1 MVQQPESDDEA
12 TIETPRFE
20 PVPLPDDEFKDQ
32 LAQVIPHL
40 RAFGRSLS
48 GSRDLADDLVQE
60 TLLKAWAAR
69 KRFQAGTNM
78 RAWTFIILRNL
89 FLSQMRRARFK
100 GEWDEITA
108 SKLLAAPASQDRH
121 VELGD
126 MQRALLHLPQPQRE
140 ALILVGAGG
149 FAYEEAAEICGCAVG
164 TIKSR
169 VARGRVALEDLLTD
183 GKLPSRREHETDG
196 SRTALQSIMSEV
208 DELSR
213 DRDPRE
219 CSRIPTGE
227 IGAVARLSQASRYD
241 GFSRVCAEQSPRT
254 SSSERTSPSIAK
266 AWRRALPTPAWTV
279 GGATFT
285 NRLEEACTMASIL
298 GLSVFTCLRTRR
310 ERPEFQTLRALN
322 VTDLGCCMNETQSE
336 RSG

>member
-1 MVQQPESDDEA
+1 MISEDRGAAGVEDSDDEDVEGDA
-12 TIETPRFE
+12 A
-20 PVPLPDDEFKDQ
+20 PVIWEPLPDDEFRDQ
-32 LAQVIPHL
+32 LGQVIPHL

-100 GEWDEITA
+100 GEWDELTA

-126 MQRALLHLPQPQRE
+126 MQRALMHLPQPQRE

-169 VARGRVALEDLLTD
+169 VARGRVALEALLAD
-183 GKLPSRREHETDG
+183 GKLPSRRDHETDANK
-196 SRTALQSIMSEV
+196 TALQAIMGEV
-208 DELSR
+208 DDLSR
-213 DRDPRE
+213 DRDPQ
-219 CSRIPTGE
+219 G
-227 IGAVARLSQASRYD
+227 
-241 GFSRVCAEQSPRT
+241 
-254 SSSERTSPSIAK
+254 
-266 AWRRALPTPAWTV
+266 
-279 GGATFT
+279 
-285 NRLEEACTMASIL
+285 
-298 GLSVFTCLRTRR
+298 
-310 ERPEFQTLRALN
+310 
-322 VTDLGCCMNETQSE
+322 
-336 RSG
+336 

>member
-1 MVQQPESDDEA
+1 LPDERGAPARPNCDSIAYNGGSLAQQPDTDENEDDN
-12 TIETPRFE
+12 ETPHVE
-20 PVPLPDDEFKDQ
+20 WAPLPDDEFKDQ

-108 SKLLAAPASQDRH
+108 SKMLAAPASQDRH
-121 VELGD
+121 VELTD

-169 VARGRVALEDLLTD
+169 VARGRVALEALLTD
-183 GKLPSRREHETDG
+183 GKLPSRREHENEG
-196 SRTALQSIMSEV
+196 GRSALQSIMNEV

-213 DRDPRE
+213 DRDP
-219 CSRIPTGE
+219 
-227 IGAVARLSQASRYD
+227 
-241 GFSRVCAEQSPRT
+241 
-254 SSSERTSPSIAK
+254 
-266 AWRRALPTPAWTV
+266 
-279 GGATFT
+279 
-285 NRLEEACTMASIL
+285 
-298 GLSVFTCLRTRR
+298 GL
-310 ERPEFQTLRALN
+310 
-322 VTDLGCCMNETQSE
+322 
-336 RSG
+336 

>member
-1 MVQQPESDDEA
+1 MAGDTAAAMVDDTERA
-12 TIETPRFE
+12 E
-20 PVPLPDDEFKDQ
+20 PVPLSDDEFRDQ
-32 LAQVIPHL
+32 LGQVIPHL

-100 GEWDEITA
+100 GEWDELTA

-126 MQRALLHLPQPQRE
+126 MQRALMHLPQPQRE

-169 VARGRVALEDLLTD
+169 VARGRVALEALLSGSD
-183 GKLPSRREHETDG
+183 LPSRRTHRTDAD
-196 SRTALQSIMSEV
+196 RTALQTIMNEV
-208 DELSR
+208 DQLSQ
-213 DRDPRE
+213 DRDPR
-219 CSRIPTGE
+219 
-227 IGAVARLSQASRYD
+227 
-241 GFSRVCAEQSPRT
+241 
-254 SSSERTSPSIAK
+254 
-266 AWRRALPTPAWTV
+266 
-279 GGATFT
+279 
-285 NRLEEACTMASIL
+285 
-298 GLSVFTCLRTRR
+298 
-310 ERPEFQTLRALN
+310 PE
-322 VTDLGCCMNETQSE
+322 
-336 RSG
+336 

>member
-1 MVQQPESDDEA
+1 MTESEQTGDSEDVTQDIPEHVSLSD
-12 TIETPRFE
+12 P
-20 PVPLPDDEFKDQ
+20 EFKQQ
-32 LAQVIPHL
+32 LAIVIPHL

-100 GEWDEITA
+100 GEWDDVTA
-108 SKLLAAPASQDRH
+108 AKILAAPASQDKH
-121 VELGD
+121 IELGD

-149 FAYEEAAEICGCAVG
+149 FAYEEAADICGCAVG

-169 VARGRVALEDLLTD
+169 VARGRVALEALLTG
-183 GKLPSRREHETDG
+183 GKLPSRRQHVSDPNV
-196 SRTALQSIMSEV
+196 SALSVIMAQV

-213 DRDPRE
+213 D
-219 CSRIPTGE
+219 
-227 IGAVARLSQASRYD
+227 
-241 GFSRVCAEQSPRT
+241 
-254 SSSERTSPSIAK
+254 K
-266 AWRRALPTPAWTV
+266 MPATD
-279 GGATFT
+279 
-285 NRLEEACTMASIL
+285 E
-298 GLSVFTCLRTRR
+298 
-310 ERPEFQTLRALN
+310 PE
-322 VTDLGCCMNETQSE
+322 DDI
-336 RSG
+336 

>member
-1 MVQQPESDDEA
+1 MSDSVAYNGGSLVQQPDTDEDD
-12 TIETPRFE
+12 IETPRFE

-89 FLSQMRRARFK
+89 FLSQMRRSRFK
-100 GEWDEITA
+100 GEWDDVTA
-108 SKLLAAPASQDRH
+108 NKLLAAPASQDRH

-126 MQRALLHLPQPQRE
+126 LQRALMHRPQAQRE

-149 FAYEEAAEICGCAVG
+149 FAYEEAAEICDCAVG

-169 VARGRVALEDLLTD
+169 VARGRVALETLLNE
-183 GKLPSRREHETDG
+183 GKLPSRRTHKTRDG
-196 SRTALQSIMSEV
+196 ETALQ
-208 DELSR
+208 
-213 DRDPRE
+213 
-219 CSRIPTGE
+219 
-227 IGAVARLSQASRYD
+227 A
-241 GFSRVCAEQSPRT
+241 
-254 SSSERTSPSIAK
+254 
-266 AWRRALPTPAWTV
+266 
-279 GGATFT
+279 
-285 NRLEEACTMASIL
+285 
-298 GLSVFTCLRTRR
+298 
-310 ERPEFQTLRALN
+310 
-322 VTDLGCCMNETQSE
+322 
-336 RSG
+336 

>member
-1 MVQQPESDDEA
+1 MTSNGAYQKATASADAETGRGPVSDDQEIEA
-12 TIETPRFE
+12 EAEARSD

-100 GEWDEITA
+100 GEWDDVTA
-108 SKLLAAPASQDRH
+108 AKILAAPASQDRH

-169 VARGRVALEDLLTD
+169 VARGRVALEALLSG
-183 GKLPSRREHETDG
+183 GKLPSRRQHKTDPNK
-196 SRTALQSIMSEV
+196 SALQEIMGEV
-208 DELSR
+208 DDLSR
-213 DRDPRE
+213 DR
-219 CSRIPTGE
+219 G
-227 IGAVARLSQASRYD
+227 
-241 GFSRVCAEQSPRT
+241 
-254 SSSERTSPSIAK
+254 
-266 AWRRALPTPAWTV
+266 
-279 GGATFT
+279 
-285 NRLEEACTMASIL
+285 
-298 GLSVFTCLRTRR
+298 
-310 ERPEFQTLRALN
+310 
-322 VTDLGCCMNETQSE
+322 
-336 RSG
+336 

>member
-1 MVQQPESDDEA
+1 MASNDAYNRPAAEPSAADQTGRGPVSDDQDTEDEA
-12 TIETPRFE
+12 GSRPE
-20 PVPLPDDEFKDQ
+20 PVPLPDDEFKEQ

-100 GEWDEITA
+100 GEWDDVTA
-108 SKLLAAPASQDRH
+108 AKILAAPASQDRH

-169 VARGRVALEDLLTD
+169 VARGRVALEALLSG
-183 GKLPSRREHETDG
+183 GKLPSRRQHKTDPDK
-196 SRTALQSIMSEV
+196 SALQEIMGEV
-208 DELSR
+208 DDLSR
-213 DRDPRE
+213 
-219 CSRIPTGE
+219 
-227 IGAVARLSQASRYD
+227 
-241 GFSRVCAEQSPRT
+241 
-254 SSSERTSPSIAK
+254 
-266 AWRRALPTPAWTV
+266 
-279 GGATFT
+279 
-285 NRLEEACTMASIL
+285 NR
-298 GLSVFTCLRTRR
+298 G
-310 ERPEFQTLRALN
+310 
-322 VTDLGCCMNETQSE
+322 
-336 RSG
+336 

>member
-1 MVQQPESDDEA
+1 MQEDVDSPEDDV
-12 TIETPRFE
+12 
-20 PVPLPDDEFKDQ
+20 PVVEHVSLPDDEFKTE
-32 LAQVIPHL
+32 LARVIPHL

-48 GSRDLADDLVQE
+48 GNRDLADDLVQE
-60 TLLKAWAAR
+60 TLLKAWAER
-69 KRFQAGTNM
+69 QRFQAGTNM

-169 VARGRVALEDLLTD
+169 VARGRVALESLLND
-183 GKLPSRREHETDG
+183 GKLPSRRSHKTVENQ
-196 SRTALQSIMSEV
+196 TALQTIMKEV

-213 DRDPRE
+213 DREPDE
-219 CSRIPTGE
+219 DFD
-227 IGAVARLSQASRYD
+227 VD
-241 GFSRVCAEQSPRT
+241 
-254 SSSERTSPSIAK
+254 
-266 AWRRALPTPAWTV
+266 
-279 GGATFT
+279 
-285 NRLEEACTMASIL
+285 
-298 GLSVFTCLRTRR
+298 
-310 ERPEFQTLRALN
+310 
-322 VTDLGCCMNETQSE
+322 
-336 RSG
+336 

>member
-1 MVQQPESDDEA
+1 MTQPATRDDDAPIEHVSLSD
-12 TIETPRFE
+12 P
-20 PVPLPDDEFKDQ
+20 EFKKQ

-69 KRFQAGTNM
+69 QRFQAGTNM

-100 GEWDEITA
+100 GEWDDLTA
-108 SKLLAAPASQDRH
+108 SKILAAPASQERH
-121 VELGD
+121 VDLGD
-126 MQRALLHLPQPQRE
+126 LQRALLHLPPPQRE

-169 VARGRVALEDLLTD
+169 VARGRVALEQLMSG
-183 GKLPSRREHETDG
+183 GKLPSRRLDEPGDDPL
-196 SRTALQSIMSEV
+196 TAIMGEV

-213 DRDPRE
+213 GR
-219 CSRIPTGE
+219 
-227 IGAVARLSQASRYD
+227 
-241 GFSRVCAEQSPRT
+241 
-254 SSSERTSPSIAK
+254 PS
-266 AWRRALPTPAWTV
+266 
-279 GGATFT
+279 
-285 NRLEEACTMASIL
+285 
-298 GLSVFTCLRTRR
+298 
-310 ERPEFQTLRALN
+310 
-322 VTDLGCCMNETQSE
+322 
-336 RSG
+336 

>member
-1 MVQQPESDDEA
+1 LTEENGAAASPTRISEISSAYPSGGSLGQQPESDDQDD
-12 TIETPRFE
+12 IEPPRFE

-108 SKLLAAPASQDRH
+108 SKMLAAPASQDRH
-121 VELGD
+121 VELTD

-169 VARGRVALEDLLTD
+169 VARGRVALEALLTD
-183 GKLPSRREHETDG
+183 GKLPSRREHENEG
-196 SRTALQSIMSEV
+196 GRSALQSIMSEV

-213 DRDPRE
+213 DRDP
-219 CSRIPTGE
+219 
-227 IGAVARLSQASRYD
+227 
-241 GFSRVCAEQSPRT
+241 
-254 SSSERTSPSIAK
+254 
-266 AWRRALPTPAWTV
+266 
-279 GGATFT
+279 
-285 NRLEEACTMASIL
+285 
-298 GLSVFTCLRTRR
+298 GL
-310 ERPEFQTLRALN
+310 
-322 VTDLGCCMNETQSE
+322 
-336 RSG
+336 